1 MANGAHGEVA
11 GSRYSRNDAGDS
23 PVRTDA
29 TLRTTSML
37 DIIEG
42 ELAVSNVVAFGE
54 VDRNLI

>member
-1 MANGAHGEVA
+1 MALGARGEMA

-23 PVRTDA
+23 PVRTHA
-29 TLRTTSML
+29 TVTTTMF
-37 DIIEG
+37 DIIER